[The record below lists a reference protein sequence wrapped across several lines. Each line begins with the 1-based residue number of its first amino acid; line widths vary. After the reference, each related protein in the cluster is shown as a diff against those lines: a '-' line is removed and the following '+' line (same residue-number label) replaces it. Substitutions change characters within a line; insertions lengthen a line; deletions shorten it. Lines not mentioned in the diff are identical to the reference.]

1 MTPIIFKDDMQTA
14 VLKEHF
20 NNSLVKFSKLKV
32 IVIESPSGV
41 KSFMRKNLQEIGFTL
56 GNITVIQS
64 PSNAENICRR
74 SSFDIYIINMNI
86 EDTERATELVHKL
99 YDDGLIPTKSVM
111 GIMTSDNSRST
122 VLSTIEKKPEE
133 YIIKPFNTRQLKIRL
148 YRAYLKKFE
157 LSDIFDAIEKE
168 DYQAIVDACF
178 KHLGSPSIYTHDIRI
193 MLAEALVKQERLE
206 EAELAIREGL
216 NFADVLA
223 YHIELGKILLSSGKY
238 EDAAQEFN
246 YAIKANPLV
255 IESYR
260 WLSELYIR
268 TNDLASAQE
277 IMNQAIKMSP
287 HSSSLLHTQLL
298 FAMKTMDYSTI
309 KDNFN
314 RLLELHRYDPNKLSQ
329 LLAGFV
335 QAEIM
340 YVSSAPDTQN
350 IDKLAKH
357 VNAVLTQCEPYMKL
371 SKGKF
376 DYNTFKDFSR
386 ARIDLA
392 ISDNP
397 KARKL
402 FYKTLSAMGNDL
414 LNQSEAMLSN
424 VILGLWQ
431 IGDYEHA
438 EDLFNYADRDKFD
451 PLIVSC
457 IDCYKKDPKINE
469 KREKYQ
475 ELNKQG
481 IKYYKQEKYDLALEM
496 FVEALKKSPS
506 NSNATINKAQALLK
520 LASSGELDKN
530 KKDLY
535 LRECANTLSTLDNI
549 YLGKSLTQRV
559 NSIKEEIEKLL
570 G

>member
-1 MTPIIFKDDMQTA
+1 MF
-14 VLKEHF
+14 VLNIQCATNALNVFRHF
-20 NNSLVKFSKLKV
+20 FLGGHSFATFYRFHIYQKFS
-32 IVIESPSGV
+32 
-41 KSFMRKNLQEIGFTL
+41 
-56 GNITVIQS
+56 
-64 PSNAENICRR
+64 
-74 SSFDIYIINMNI
+74 
-86 EDTERATELVHKL
+86 
-99 YDDGLIPTKSVM
+99 
-111 GIMTSDNSRST
+111 
-122 VLSTIEKKPEE
+122 
-133 YIIKPFNTRQLKIRL
+133 
-148 YRAYLKKFE
+148 
-157 LSDIFDAIEKE
+157 
-168 DYQAIVDACF
+168 
-178 KHLGSPSIYTHDIRI
+178 
-193 MLAEALVKQERLE
+193 
-206 EAELAIREGL
+206 
-216 NFADVLA
+216 
-223 YHIELGKILLSSGKY
+223 
-238 EDAAQEFN
+238 
-246 YAIKANPLV
+246 
-255 IESYR
+255 
-260 WLSELYIR
+260 
-268 TNDLASAQE
+268 
-277 IMNQAIKMSP
+277 
-287 HSSSLLHTQLL
+287 
-298 FAMKTMDYSTI
+298 
-309 KDNFN
+309 
-314 RLLELHRYDPNKLSQ
+314 
-329 LLAGFV
+329 FV
-335 QAEIM
+335 
-340 YVSSAPDTQN
+340 Y
-350 IDKLAKH
+350 
-357 VNAVLTQCEPYMKL
+357 Y
-371 SKGKF
+371 
-376 DYNTFKDFSR
+376 TFKDFSR

-570 G
+570 D